1 MSDPIPQAQDKPIR
15 ILITDDHLIVR
26 QGLRLIL
33 NTAADIECVGEATN
47 GEEALQLTAE
57 HQPHVVLMDLR
68 MPVMDGLTALE
79 QLGQRHPQVAVIILT
94 TYNEDEMMLRG
105 LQLGARGYLLKDTDR
120 ETLLNTIR
128 AAARGESLFK
138 PEVVQRALSVQAT
151 AQPAAPQPTAQPPSP
166 SPRQKAQPPDA
177 IQLTPRELEVL
188 QAAATGER
196 NKEIALRL
204 DISPRTVK
212 AHLTSVYNKLGVDSR
227 AAAIA
232 IAAQK
237 GWL

>member
-1 MSDPIPQAQDKPIR
+1 MSDPIQQTQDKPIR

-33 NTAADIECVGEATN
+33 NTANDIELVGEAVN

-57 HQPHVVLMDLR
+57 HQPHVILMDLR
-68 MPVMDGLTALE
+68 MPVMDGLTAIE
-79 QLGQRHPQVAVIILT
+79 QLGQLHPQVGVIILT
-94 TYNEDEMMLRG
+94 TYNEDDMMLRG
-105 LQLGARGYLLKDTDR
+105 LKLGARGYLLKDTDR

-138 PEVVQRALSVQAT
+138 PDVVQRALSVQAASPSSRRT
-151 AQPAAPQPTAQPPSP
+151 PPS
-166 SPRQKAQPPDA
+166 SDS

-204 DISPRTVK
+204 DISARTVK

-227 AAAIA
+227 GAAIA
-232 IAAQK
+232 IAAQN

>member
-1 MSDPIPQAQDKPIR
+1 MSDTIQQTQDKPIR
-15 ILITDDHLIVR
+15 VLISDDHLIVR

-33 NTAADIECVGEATN
+33 KTANDIELVGEAVN

-57 HQPHVVLMDLR
+57 HQPRVILMDLR
-68 MPVMDGLTALE
+68 MPVMDGLTAIE
-79 QLGQRHPQVAVIILT
+79 QLRHLHPQVAVIILT

-138 PEVVQRALSVQAT
+138 SDVVQRALSAKAV
-151 AQPAAPQPTAQPPSP
+151 SP
-166 SPRQKAQPPDA
+166 SPRQKTSSPYS

-204 DISPRTVK
+204 DISARTVK

>member
-1 MSDPIPQAQDKPIR
+1 MSETIR
-15 ILITDDHLIVR
+15 VLITDDHFIVR

-33 NTAADIECVGEATN
+33 KTAADIELVGEATN
-47 GEEALQLTAE
+47 GEEAIQLTAA

-68 MPVMDGLTALE
+68 MPVMDGLTAIE
-79 QLGQRHPQVAVIILT
+79 QLGQLHPKIAVIILT

-105 LQLGARGYLLKDTDR
+105 LQLGARGYLLKDTER

-138 PEVVQRALSVQAT
+138 PDILQRALSVQAT
-151 AQPAAPQPTAQPPSP
+151 ATPPTKLTSSSSA
-166 SPRQKAQPPDA
+166 DE
-177 IQLTPRELEVL
+177 LTPRELEVL

-196 NKEIALRL
+196 NKEIAFRL
-204 DISPRTVK
+204 GISARTVK

-232 IAAQK
+232 IAAQR

>member
-1 MSDPIPQAQDKPIR
+1 
-15 ILITDDHLIVR
+15 
-26 QGLRLIL
+26 
-33 NTAADIECVGEATN
+33 
-47 GEEALQLTAE
+47 
-57 HQPHVVLMDLR
+57 
-68 MPVMDGLTALE
+68 MPVMDGLSAIE
-79 QLGQRHPQVAVIILT
+79 QLGQLHPQVTVIILT
-94 TYNEDEMMLRG
+94 TYNEDKMMLRG
-105 LQLGARGYLLKDTDR
+105 LKLGAHSYLLKNTDR

-138 PEVVQRALSVQAT
+138 PDVLQRALAVQAT
-151 AQPAAPQPTAQPPSP
+151 LPSARQTAPS
-166 SPRQKAQPPDA
+166 SDA
-177 IQLTPRELEVL
+177 VQLTPRELEVL

-204 DISPRTVK
+204 DISTRTVK

-237 GWL
+237 GWLQ

>member
-1 MSDPIPQAQDKPIR
+1 MSEPIR
-15 ILITDDHLIVR
+15 VLITDDHFIVR

-33 NTAADIECVGEATN
+33 NTADDIELVGEAVN

-68 MPVMDGLTALE
+68 MPLMDGLTAIE
-79 QLGQRHPQVAVIILT
+79 QLQQKHPHVAVIILT
-94 TYNEDEMMLRG
+94 TYNEDKLMLRG
-105 LQLGARGYLLKDTDR
+105 LQLGARGYLLKDTER

-138 PEVVQRALSVQAT
+138 PEILQRAFAVQA
-151 AQPAAPQPTAQPPSP
+151 AAPSARSRTSQDNPLE
-166 SPRQKAQPPDA
+166 
-177 IQLTPRELEVL
+177 LTPRELEVL
-188 QAAATGER
+188 QGAAAGER
-196 NKEIALRL
+196 NKEIAYRL
-204 DISPRTVK
+204 GISSRTVK

-232 IAAQK
+232 VAAQK
-237 GWL
+237 GLL

>member
-1 MSDPIPQAQDKPIR
+1 MSDKIR
-15 ILITDDHLIVR
+15 VLITDDHLIVR

-33 NTAADIECVGEATN
+33 KTAKDIEVVGEAVN
-47 GEEALQLTAE
+47 GEEALRLTAE
-57 HQPHVVLMDLR
+57 QQPQVILMDLR
-68 MPVMDGLTALE
+68 MPVMDGLTAIE
-79 QLGQRHPQVAVIILT
+79 QLRELHSDTAVIILT

-138 PEVVQRALSVQAT
+138 PEVLQRALSVQA
-151 AQPAAPQPTAQPPSP
+151 AAP
-166 SPRQKAQPPDA
+166 SPRQKAPPSDT

-188 QAAATGER
+188 RAAATGER

-204 DISPRTVK
+204 DISARTVK

-227 AAAIA
+227 GAAIA
-232 IAAQK
+232 VAAQR
-237 GWL
+237 GWLW

>member
-1 MSDPIPQAQDKPIR
+1 MSETQDKPIR
-15 ILITDDHLIVR
+15 VLITDDHFIVR

-33 NTAADIECVGEATN
+33 NTAADIELVSEATN
-47 GEEALQLTAE
+47 GQEALQLTAE
-57 HQPHVVLMDLR
+57 HQPDVVLMDLR
-68 MPVMDGLTALE
+68 MPVMDGLTAIE
-79 QLGQRHPQVAVIILT
+79 QLGQLHPQVAVIILT

-105 LQLGARGYLLKDTDR
+105 LQLGARGYLMKDTER

-138 PEVVQRALSVQAT
+138 PDVVQRALSVQAT
-151 AQPAAPQPTAQPPSP
+151 AQATAPPSGQTPP
-166 SPRQKAQPPDA
+166 SSDS

-188 QAAATGER
+188 RAAATGER
-196 NKEIALRL
+196 NKEIALHL

-232 IAAQK
+232 IAAK
-237 GWL
+237 EGWL

>member
-1 MSDPIPQAQDKPIR
+1 MSEPTQQAQDSPIRQAQGKPIR
-15 ILITDDHLIVR
+15 VLITDDHFIVR

-33 NTAADIECVGEATN
+33 NTAKDIEVVGEATN
-47 GEEALQLTAE
+47 GEEALQLTAK
-57 HQPHVVLMDLR
+57 HQPDVILMDLR
-68 MPVMDGLTALE
+68 MPVMDGLTAIE
-79 QLGQRHPQVAVIILT
+79 QLRQLHPQTAVIILT

-105 LQLGARGYLLKDTDR
+105 IQLGARGYLLKDTER

-128 AAARGESLFK
+128 AAARGESLFMSDIL
-138 PEVVQRALSVQAT
+138 QRALA
-151 AQPAAPQPTAQPPSP
+151 AQSASP
-166 SPRQKAQPPDA
+166 SSRRTTASADSA
-177 IQLTPRELEVL
+177 ELTPRELEVL
-188 QAAATGER
+188 RAAATGER
-196 NKEIALRL
+196 NKEIAVRL
-204 DISPRTVK
+204 GISPRTVK

>member
-1 MSDPIPQAQDKPIR
+1 MSDPIRQAQGKPIR
-15 ILITDDHLIVR
+15 VLITDDHFIVR
-26 QGLRLIL
+26 QGLRMIL
-33 NTAADIECVGEATN
+33 KTAADIKLVGEATN
-47 GEEALQLTAE
+47 GEEALQLTAA
-57 HQPHVVLMDLR
+57 HQPHVILMDLR
-68 MPVMDGLTALE
+68 MPVMDGLTAIE
-79 QLGQRHPQVAVIILT
+79 QLGQLHPQVAVIILT

-105 LQLGARGYLLKDTDR
+105 LQLGARGYLLKDTER

-138 PEVVQRALSVQAT
+138 PDVLQRALAVQA
-151 AQPAAPQPTAQPPSP
+151 AASPPRKTSP
-166 SPRQKAQPPDA
+166 SLDA
-177 IQLTPRELEVL
+177 VELTPRELEVL
-188 QAAATGER
+188 RAAAAGER

-204 DISPRTVK
+204 GISPRTVK

>member
-1 MSDPIPQAQDKPIR
+1 MSDSIRQAQDKPIR
-15 ILITDDHLIVR
+15 VLITDDHFIVR

-33 NTAADIECVGEATN
+33 NTAADIELVGEAEN

-57 HQPHVVLMDLR
+57 HQPQVILMDLR
-68 MPVMDGLTALE
+68 MPVMDGLNAIE
-79 QLGQRHPQVAVIILT
+79 QLGQLHPQVAVIILT

-105 LQLGARGYLLKDTDR
+105 LQLGARGYLLKDTER

-138 PEVVQRALSVQAT
+138 PDVVRRALSVQA
-151 AQPAAPQPTAQPPSP
+151 ASPP
-166 SPRQKAQPPDA
+166 SPRQTTSTPDA

-188 QAAATGER
+188 QAAAAGER

-204 DISPRTVK
+204 DISSRTVK

>member
-1 MSDPIPQAQDKPIR
+1 MSDSEQPAQVQPIR
-15 ILITDDHLIVR
+15 VLITDDHFIVR

-33 NTAADIECVGEATN
+33 NTAADIECAGEAEN
-47 GEEALQLTAE
+47 GAEALQQTAVL
-57 HQPHVVLMDLR
+57 QPHVILMDLR
-68 MPVMDGLTALE
+68 MPVMDGLTAIGQLRE
-79 QLGQRHPQVAVIILT
+79 QHPQVAVIILT

-120 ETLLNTIR
+120 ETLLHTIR

-138 PEVVQRALSVQAT
+138 PDVLQRAFAVQA
-151 AQPAAPQPTAQPPSP
+151 AAPAPSRTAPSAHEP
-166 SPRQKAQPPDA
+166 LE
-177 IQLTPRELEVL
+177 LTPRELEVL
-188 QAAATGER
+188 RAAATGER
-196 NKEIALRL
+196 TKEIALRL
-204 DISPRTVK
+204 DISARTVK